1 MRVQYCLQS
10 KKEKKKKTE
19 KERKE
24 EKFVF
29 TLNSFGDFK
38 DDISTF

>member
-1 MRVQYCLQS
+1 MLFTQQKR
-10 KKEKKKKTE
+10 KKNEKKKK
-19 KERKE
+19 RKE

-38 DDISTF
+38 ESDTSTF